1 MQHPEDYTPCA
12 YRACL
17 APHAV
22 DARICVTHS
31 DELLRALQ
39 RAVRVED
46 DLDVVISR
54 QARLNDHAG
63 GGHPAER
70 PLPFHW
76 DGADARAA
84 LGDTLTAWAR
94 AVAAETGQPLDL
106 AAVVVPPPPR
116 HGRAAL
122 VVVTPEPRRHR
133 RHPVAGAAVDPR
145 PIVKP
150 ETDDVGVPLPSRR
163 HDDPAQ
169 LPYRPGPAARA
180 AQWLLDHPDELRDFG
195 DLGQLADE
203 VVFIC
208 GRTQH
213 VIDRA
218 PTRWYLGLC
227 DHCERPLYCRPEL
240 PRTVC
245 ANTECVDEDGR
256 PNVYDVAAR
265 RAWLIEAA
273 EDYMVTAAE
282 ASRAVPLLSD
292 VGDAF
297 RYSTFRDHLGRSIPA
312 DRTHP
317 DGHPRYRLG
326 DCIRW
331 AQDRAAAA
339 AAAATPARQIAG

>member
-1 MQHPEDYTPCA
+1 MCSIENCEPCA

-22 DARICVTHS
+22 DARICTTHLAQ
-31 DELLRALQ
+31 LLQALT
-39 RAVRVED
+39 RIVRVED
-46 DLDVVISR
+46 DLDIVISR
-54 QARLNDHAG
+54 QARLSDPAG
-63 GGHPAER
+63 GGRPAER

-76 DGADARAA
+76 DGADAKAA
-84 LGDTLTAWAR
+84 LRDTLITWAR
-94 AVAAETGQPLDL
+94 AVAAEGDLVLDL
-106 AAVVVPPPPR
+106 GAVVVPAPAR
-116 HGRAAL
+116 HARAHL
-122 VVVTPEPRRHR
+122 VVVSPTPRPNR
-133 RHPVAGAAVDPR
+133 RHPFAGAAVDPQ

-150 ETDDVGVPLPSRR
+150 EADDDGVPLPPRR

-169 LPYRPGPAARA
+169 LPYRPGPAAQA
-180 AQWLLDHPDELRDFG
+180 AQWLIDHPETLRKFS

-203 VVFIC
+203 VVFIA

-218 PTRWYLGLC
+218 PTRWYVGLC
-227 DHCERPLYCRPEL
+227 DNCEQPLYARPQL

-245 ANTECVDEDGR
+245 GNPTCLDEDGR
-256 PNVYDVAAR
+256 PHVYDVAAR
-265 RAWLIEAA
+265 RAWLIDAA

-282 ASRAVPLLSD
+282 ASRAVPLLAND
-292 VGDAF
+292 AVGWN
-297 RYSTFRDHLGRSIPA
+297 YSTFRDHLGREIPA

-331 AQDRAAAA
+331 AEERAAAA
-339 AAAATPARQIAG
+339 AADARRVAG

>member
-1 MQHPEDYTPCA
+1 MCSIENCEPCA
-12 YRACL
+12 HRASL

-22 DARICVTHS
+22 DARICTTHLAQ
-31 DELLRALQ
+31 LLQAL
-39 RAVRVED
+39 RRTVRVED

-54 QARLNDHAG
+54 QARLSDPAG
-63 GGHPAER
+63 GGRPTER

-76 DGADARAA
+76 DGADARDA
-84 LGDTLTAWAR
+84 LTNTLTTWAR
-94 AVAAETGQPLDL
+94 AVAAEGDLVLDL
-106 AAVVVPPPPR
+106 GAVVVPAPARHARAHLVVVPPPAR
-116 HGRAAL
+116 RTRA
-122 VVVTPEPRRHR
+122 H
-133 RHPVAGAAVDPR
+133 
-145 PIVKP
+145 
-150 ETDDVGVPLPSRR
+150 PLPGAPFLDEAEQVDEWQPIH

-169 LPYRPGPAARA
+169 LPYRPGPAAQA
-180 AQWLLDHPDELRDFG
+180 AQWLIDHPETLRKFSG
-195 DLGQLADE
+195 LAQLADE
-203 VVFIC
+203 VVFIA

-227 DHCERPLYCRPEL
+227 DYCEQPLYARPQL

-245 ANTECVDEDGR
+245 GNPACLDEDGR
-256 PNVYDVAAR
+256 PHVYDVAAR

-282 ASRAVPLLSD
+282 ASRAVPALAD
-292 VGDAF
+292 DAGTF
-297 RYSTFRDHLGRSIPA
+297 NYSTFRDHLGGEIPA

-331 AQDRAAAA
+331 AEKRAAAA
-339 AAAATPARQIAG
+339 AAAEARRVAG

>member
-1 MQHPEDYTPCA
+1 MQHPEDGNPCA
-12 YRACL
+12 NRACL

-22 DARICVTHS
+22 DARICTTHLA
-31 DELLRALQ
+31 ELLRALH
-39 RAVRVED
+39 RIVRVED

-54 QARLNDHAG
+54 QARLNDHTG

-76 DGADARAA
+76 DGADAQAA
-84 LGDTLTAWAR
+84 LVNTLTTWTR
-94 AVAAETGQPLDL
+94 AVAAEAGWTLDL
-106 AAVVVPPPPR
+106 DTVVVPPPPR
-116 HGRAAL
+116 HGRAAM
-122 VVVTPEPRRHR
+122 VVVSPTPRTNRH
-133 RHPVAGAAVDPR
+133 HPVAGSPVDTR
-145 PIVKP
+145 PVVEP
-150 ETDDVGVPLPSRR
+150 ATDDDGVLLPPRR

-180 AQWLLDHPDELRDFG
+180 AQWLLDHPKRLKRFA
-195 DLGQLADE
+195 DLGELAE
-203 VVFIC
+203 EIVYIS

-227 DHCERPLYCRPEL
+227 DHCERALYCRPEL

-245 ANTECVDEDGR
+245 ANPDCLDEDGR
-256 PNVYDVAAR
+256 PHVYDVADR
-265 RAWLIEAA
+265 RAWLNEAA
-273 EDYMVTAAE
+273 NDYMVTAAE
-282 ASRAVPLLSD
+282 ASRAVPLLANDTTGWS
-292 VGDAF
+292 
-297 RYSTFRDHLGRSIPA
+297 YSTFRDHLGRAIPA

-331 AQDRAAAA
+331 AEDRAAAA
-339 AAAATPARQIAG
+339 ATRARQIAG